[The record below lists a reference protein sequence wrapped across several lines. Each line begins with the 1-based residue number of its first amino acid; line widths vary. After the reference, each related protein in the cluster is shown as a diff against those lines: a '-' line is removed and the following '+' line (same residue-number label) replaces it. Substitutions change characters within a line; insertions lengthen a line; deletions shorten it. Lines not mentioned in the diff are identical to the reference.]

1 MKVYN
6 LVTLGEFILERQM
19 DFSYAKGELT
29 RLLNHISVAAKMV
42 NKKVLRAGIVDI
54 LGATESSNIQGE
66 QQKVLDVYANDVF
79 ISMLEASE
87 ECCGIASEENEHI
100 VTSDNPH
107 ALGGSYVICIDP
119 LDGSSNIDTNVS
131 IGTVFSIYRRISPRG
146 QKPTLEDFLQCGTR
160 QVAAGYIIYGSSTM
174 LVYTTGAGV
183 HGFTLDPSIGE
194 FCLSNPDIRT
204 PEDGRLYSINEGNYL
219 RFPKGIKEYI
229 KYCQEEDKATD
240 RPYTSRYIGS
250 MIADF
255 HRNLLIGGIFMYP
268 STASYPNGKL
278 RLLYEC
284 NPIAFLAEQA
294 GAIATTGTQRIL
306 EIRPTG
312 IHQRVPFIVGSKNMV
327 NKVEGF
333 LLAHP
338 EA

>member
-29 RLLNHISVAAKMV
+29 RLLHHISIAAKMV
-42 NKKVLRAGIVDI
+42 NKKVLRAGIGDI
-54 LGATESSNIQGE
+54 LGAAESSNIQGE
-66 QQKVLDVYANDVF
+66 QQKVLDVYANDIF

-146 QKPTLEDFLQCGTR
+146 QKPTLADFLQCGTR

-204 PEDGRLYSINEGNYL
+204 PENGRLYSINEGNYL

-229 KYCQEEDKATD
+229 KYCQEEDIETN

-250 MIADF
+250 MIADV
-255 HRNLLIGGIFMYP
+255 HRNLLAGGIFMYP
-268 STASYPNGKL
+268 STASYPEGKL

-294 GAIATTGTQRIL
+294 GCRATTGTQRIL
-306 EIRPTG
+306 EICPTG
-312 IHQRVPFIVGSKNMV
+312 IHQRVPLIVGSRNMV
-327 NKVEGF
+327 DKVEEF
-333 LLAHP
+333 LGMYP
-338 EA
+338 E